1 MEQLGHMNPAT
12 TTGSISL
19 SDMGYIQPQ
28 DIKHGMFSYNG
39 LNSLNVNNV
48 NSNHNPS
55 TFNNASLSLLNP
67 GNNPNNMISL
77 DLSMC
82 GRRNNMNKANKAKI
96 ISISMYSL
104 TIINNN
110 YIISAMDD
118 QINNNRYN
126 HSSISN
132 NTLDTI
138 SINSNSNNN
147 ISYMNHRQH
156 FLK

>member
-55 TFNNASLSLLNP
+55 TFNND
-67 GNNPNNMISL
+67 PNNMISL

-82 GRRNNMNKANKAKI
+82 GRRNNMNKQ
-96 ISISMYSL
+96 
-104 TIINNN
+104 T
-110 YIISAMDD
+110 
-118 QINNNRYN
+118 
-126 HSSISN
+126 
-132 NTLDTI
+132 
-138 SINSNSNNN
+138 
-147 ISYMNHRQH
+147 RQ
-156 FLK
+156 K